1 MKNVFISF
9 ESGNNLLIY
18 TENLTTEECEKIINK
33 ATDEVIVDCYEIA
46 DNDIQFYCI
55 DERIW
60 IDTPEKEN
68 KLRAM
73 INN

>member
-9 ESGNNLLIY
+9 ESGNSLLIY

-46 DNDIQFYCI
+46 DNDVQFYCI

-60 IDTPEKEN
+60 IDTPEKES
-68 KLRAM
+68 KVRAM